1 MNEFV
6 YVRRISKTETA
17 RNFIGWRIGSLRIFQ
32 LLQMNVFVFLWP
44 IKLFRTA
51 FRWTLHNQTSTFFC
65 VVETFFVKSFN
76 RKVDDEWVSE
86 RDLISIASEQVPSNE
101 FLFLF
106 WEMCFLAVDSD
117 VIDDEIR
124 VHSSFLSYVMTM
136 KLCKRVSMMWTIQK
150 SKTKRLP

>member
-1 MNEFV
+1 MTNRFA
-6 YVRRISKTETA
+6 SD
-17 RNFIGWRIGSLRIFQ
+17 FSLLR
-32 LLQMNVFVFLWP
+32 MNVFVFLQP
-44 IKLFRTA
+44 IKIFRTS
-51 FRWTLHNQTSTFFC
+51 FGLSLHSQSFTFFC
-65 VVETFFVKSFN
+65 VAEIIFVESFN
-76 RKVDDEWVSE
+76 RKVERTEVDDEWVSE

-124 VHSSFLSYVMTM
+124 VHSNFLSYVITM